1 MIVREDNIIK
11 VEGAVFVDNV
21 TALTAQGVALLDNQC
36 LSVDLAAVGE
46 VDSSIV
52 SMLLE
57 WLRVAK
63 EHNSQIQ
70 FINQPQSLKS
80 LVQLYGVAE
89 FIPLEIV
96 KPVEEVHET

>member
-1 MIVREDNIIK
+1 MIVREGSIIK
-11 VEGAVFVDNV
+11 VEGVVNVDNV
-21 TALTAQGVALLDNQC
+21 TALTAQGTALLDNQC

-46 VDSSIV
+46 IDSSVV

-63 EHNSQIQ
+63 EHNCQIQ

-89 FIPLEIV
+89 FISPATVEQ
-96 KPVEEVHET
+96 VEEVHET

>member
-1 MIVREDNIIK
+1 MIVREGNIIK
-11 VEGAVFVDNV
+11 VEGAVIVDNV
-21 TALTAQGVALLDNQC
+21 TTLTAQGAALLDKQC

-46 VDSSIV
+46 IDSSIV

-63 EHNSQIQ
+63 QHNSQIQ

-89 FIPLEIV
+89 FIPLETAEL
-96 KPVEEVHET
+96 VEEARDA

>member
-1 MIVREDNIIK
+1 MIVREGNIIK
-11 VEGAVFVDNV
+11 VEGVVNVDNV
-21 TALTAQGVALLDNQC
+21 TALTAQGTALLDNQC

-46 VDSSIV
+46 IDSSVV

-57 WLRVAK
+57 WLRVVK

-89 FIPLEIV
+89 FISAIDDP
-96 KPVEEVHET
+96 